1 MPQVEFHSGVAQP
14 LHFACRLLRKACRQG
29 VPVLVSAPA
38 PTLDALDR
46 ELWTFE
52 PLEFLPH
59 RRWRDGQTI
68 DAGLRRTPIWLC
80 ERVPQELASKVL
92 LNIDGAAAPSGEAF
106 ERIIEIVATSTEAR
120 QRGRLRWRE
129 YEARGWPI
137 KHHTAPAG

>member
-1 MPQVEFHSGVAQP
+1 MPRVEFHSGVAQP

-59 RRWRDGQTI
+59 RRWREGQA
-68 DAGLRRTPIWLC
+68 AGAALRRTPIWLC
-80 ERVPQELASKVL
+80 EHVPQELSSQVL
-92 LNIDGAAAPSGEAF
+92 LNIDGAAAPGGDAF
-106 ERIIEIVATSTEAR
+106 ERIIEIVAASAEAR
-120 QRGRLRWRE
+120 QRARLRWRE

-137 KHHTAPAG
+137 KHHAGAAR

>member
-14 LHFACRLLRKACRQG
+14 LNFACRLLRKACRQR

-52 PLEFLPH
+52 ALEFLPH
-59 RRWRDGQTI
+59 RRWREGQVA
-68 DAGLRRTPIWLC
+68 DAALRRTPIWLC
-80 ERVPQELASKVL
+80 EREPPELSCPVL
-92 LNIDGAAAPSGEAF
+92 LNIDGAAAPSGGAF
-106 ERIIEIVATSTEAR
+106 ERIIEIVATSADER

-137 KHHTAPAG
+137 KHHAGSAG

>member
-1 MPQVEFHSGVAQP
+1 MPQVEFHSGGAQP
-14 LHFACRLLRKACRQG
+14 LNFACRLLRKACRQR

-52 PLEFLPH
+52 ALEFLPH
-59 RRWRDGQTI
+59 RRWREGQVA
-68 DAGLRRTPIWLC
+68 DAALRRTPIWLC
-80 ERVPQELASKVL
+80 ERVPPELSCPVL
-92 LNIDGAAAPSGEAF
+92 LNIDGAAAPSGGAF
-106 ERIIEIVATSTEAR
+106 ERIIEIVATSADAR

-137 KHHTAPAG
+137 KHHAGSAG

>member
-14 LHFACRLLRKACRQG
+14 LNFACRLLRKACRQR

-52 PLEFLPH
+52 ALEFLPH
-59 RRWRDGQTI
+59 RRWREGQVA
-68 DAGLRRTPIWLC
+68 DAALGRTPIWLC
-80 ERVPQELASKVL
+80 ERVPPELSCPVL
-92 LNIDGAAAPSGEAF
+92 LNIDGAAAPSGGAF
-106 ERIIEIVATSTEAR
+106 ERIIEIVATSADER

-137 KHHTAPAG
+137 KHHAGSAG